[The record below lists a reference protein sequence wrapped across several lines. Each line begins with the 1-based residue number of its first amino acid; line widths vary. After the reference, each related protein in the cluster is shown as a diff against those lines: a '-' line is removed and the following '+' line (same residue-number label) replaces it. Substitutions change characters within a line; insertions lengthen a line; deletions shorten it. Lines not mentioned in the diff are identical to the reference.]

1 MDFFTCSSFFGVAG
15 VAGADLRESDFFL
28 VSVGAIEV
36 VGFSPLSL
44 SLAAD
49 FDSVDFL
56 SPAAFLAAKTSSLFH
71 GNIDGVEFDLR
82 MILPLD

>member
-15 VAGADLRESDFFL
+15 VAGADLRDSDFFL
-28 VSVGAIEV
+28 DSVGAVEV
-36 VGFSPLSL
+36 VDFALTSL

-71 GNIDGVEFDLR
+71 GNIDGVEFDFR
-82 MILPLD
+82 IILPLD